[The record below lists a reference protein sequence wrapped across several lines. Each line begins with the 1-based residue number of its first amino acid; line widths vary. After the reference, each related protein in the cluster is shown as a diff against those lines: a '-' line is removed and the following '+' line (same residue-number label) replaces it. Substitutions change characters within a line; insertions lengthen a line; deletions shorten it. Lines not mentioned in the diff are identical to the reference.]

1 MSRKIYNFLLVICYR
16 FHMKM
21 YSTASMETA
30 EACRN
35 SKLTIYFLR
44 KNAYH
49 SPLFFFWGGALYS
62 EKPIIVHCFA
72 QQVFASFIIVIINSI
87 IIIIIIHS
95 LSTII
100 IHHPYFWGSHSHSSS
115 FAARSSSTTSSGRP
129 RAPRELRRMRGWM
142 RLLRRWLP

>member
-30 EACRN
+30 ETCRN

-49 SPLFFFWGGALYS
+49 SPLFFWGGALYS

-87 IIIIIIHS
+87 IIIIIIIIHS
-95 LSTII
+95 YPPSSFII
-100 IHHPYFWGSHSHSSS
+100 HISGVAILIHHPLQPGLLLLPPAEGLARRGNCEGC
-115 FAARSSSTTSSGRP
+115 AAGC
-129 RAPRELRRMRGWM
+129 GF
-142 RLLRRWLP
+142 